1 VLLETSVPLLFSALI
16 SIGAGVLAAYLFL
29 NSQLGFPLQWPG
41 VAFYV
46 IVAAGLGASLLLI
59 VGTLPLL
66 RRMTGPE
73 VARNE

>member
-1 VLLETSVPLLFSALI
+1 MLRADLDRAGLL
-16 SIGAGVLAAYLFL
+16 GAYLFL
-29 NSQLGFPLQWPG
+29 NSQLSYSLQWPG
-41 VAFYV
+41 GEFYA

-59 VGTLPLL
+59 VSTLPLL